1 MAGRLGWI
9 VVWVVLSWAAV
20 AAAQQPPQQQ
30 ADPIVVTATKTETP
44 ASQVGAAVTVV
55 TGEEIETFRYPTVDE
70 ALRMVP
76 GVEIRRSGSFGKTTS
91 ISIRGANPNQV
102 QVLVDGI
109 RVKSS
114 TTGQAELSDLSPELI
129 DRIEVIRGPQ
139 STLYG
144 ADAIG
149 GVVNIITRRG
159 QGPPTGWVSQEVGN
173 YDTLRSTAG
182 VSGSLKI
189 FDYAFG
195 FSHFESNGQFK
206 NDGVNQDSL
215 NLRLGL
221 SLPGQTTIS
230 LATRW
235 NQTNTGLP
243 IEFVGTPSP
252 IVPTVFD
259 PNTRQESETW
269 TVSLGL
275 QSRPVSWWGTELR
288 LGRYWNKQAFIDPPD
303 PYGCVPEVF
312 PFGPPCD
319 FPGTFQTDRR
329 EVEWLNH
336 FHVGKWSTSTFGIE
350 YRHEKANVQGT
361 SGFGPIS
368 ETVSGLFQ
376 QQFRFF
382 DRLFMSAGV
391 RVEDNNNFGDS
402 VTERGSLAYH
412 IKEWG
417 TRIRGGAGSGFR
429 APTFNDLFFPGFS
442 NPSLVPETSFSY
454 DFGIDQSFWAN
465 RVRLGLTYFD
475 NRYKNLIVCCELI
488 ATPPFVTT
496 ANIGR
501 ARSTGI
507 EFTSEVDILE
517 TLTASVNYT
526 YTDTENIL
534 TDRPL
539 PREPRHRWNGRIAWE
554 PVKRWLLWTEVHAVT
569 RQFDTNGDVYNSG
582 HTRID
587 LGTTVRVLER
597 WGHVKYVDLT
607 GRIQNLLDEGYAEVR
622 GFPALG
628 ILGIVGVRVAFE

>member
-1 MAGRLGWI
+1 MAGRLGCI
-9 VVWVVLSWAAV
+9 VLAALLSGVSV
-20 AAAQQPPQQQ
+20 AAAQPPQQ
-30 ADPIVVTATKTETP
+30 ADPVVVTATKTETP
-44 ASQVGAAVTVV
+44 ASQLGAAVTVV
-55 TGEEIETFRYPTVDE
+55 TGEDIDTRRYPTVDE

-76 GVEIRRSGSFGKTTS
+76 GIDIRRSGSFGKTTS

-102 QVLVDGI
+102 QVLVDGV

-114 TTGQAELSDLSPELI
+114 TTGQAELSDLSPDLI

-159 QGPPTGWVSQEVGN
+159 QGSPTAWVTQEVGN

-189 FDYAFG
+189 FDYALG
-195 FSHFESNGQFK
+195 ASHFESNGQFK

-215 NLRLGL
+215 NLRLGM
-221 SLPGQTTIS
+221 SLPGQTTLS

-235 NQTNTGLP
+235 NQTNVGLP
-243 IEFVGTPSP
+243 IEFVGTPNP
-252 IVPTVFD
+252 IVPTLLD
-259 PNTRQESETW
+259 PNNRQESETW
-269 TVSLGL
+269 TVSLDL
-275 QSRPVSWWGTELR
+275 QSRPVAWWGTEFR
-288 LGRYWNKQAFIDPPD
+288 LGRYWNKQAFIDRPD
-303 PYGCVPEVF
+303 PFGCL
-312 PFGPPCD
+312 FGFPPCE
-319 FPGTFQTDRR
+319 FPGRFETDRR

-336 FHVGKWSTSTFGIE
+336 FHIGKWSTSTFGIE
-350 YRHEKANVQGT
+350 YRHEKANVQGA
-361 SGFGPIS
+361 SAFDPIS

-376 QQFRFF
+376 QQLRFF

-429 APTFNDLFFPGFS
+429 APTFNDLFFPGFAS
-442 NPSLVPETSFSY
+442 PDLVPEKSFSY
-454 DFGIDQSFWAN
+454 DFGLDQNFWAN
-465 RVRLGLTYFD
+465 RVRLGLTYFQT
-475 NRYKNLIVCCELI
+475 KFTNLIVCCELI
-488 ATPPFVTT
+488 PVEPFVRQT
-496 ANIGR
+496 NVGR
-501 ARSTGI
+501 ARSAGI
-507 EFTSEVDILE
+507 EFTSEVDLLDN
-517 TLTASVNYT
+517 LTASVNYT
-526 YTDTENIL
+526 YTDTENLL

-539 PREPRHRWNGRIAWE
+539 PREPRHRWNGRLAWE
-554 PVKRWLLWTEVHAVT
+554 PLKRWLLWTEVHAVT

-582 HTRID
+582 HTRVD
-587 LGTTVRVLER
+587 LGTTFRILER
-597 WGHVKYVDLT
+597 WGHVKYADLT
-607 GRIQNLLDEGYAEVR
+607 GRVQNVLDESYAEVR

-628 ILGIVGVRVAFE
+628 ITGIVGIRVAFE

>member
-1 MAGRLGWI
+1 MTGRLGWSTI
-9 VVWVVLSWAAV
+9 LVVLSWGAI
-20 AAAQQPPQQQ
+20 AAAQPPQQ
-30 ADPIVVTATKTETP
+30 AEPVVVTATKTETP
-44 ASQVGAAVTVV
+44 ASQLGAAVTVI
-55 TGEEIETFRYPTVDE
+55 TGEEIDTRRYPTVDE

-91 ISIRGANPNQV
+91 ISIRGTNPNQV
-102 QVLVDGI
+102 QVLIDGV
-109 RVKSS
+109 RVKST
-114 TTGQAELSDLSPELI
+114 TTGQAELSDLSPDLI

-159 QGPPTGWVSQEVGN
+159 QGPPTAWVTQEVGN

-189 FDYAFG
+189 FDYALG
-195 FSHFESNGQFK
+195 LSHFESNGQFK

-221 SLPGQTTIS
+221 SLPGQTTVS

-235 NQTNTGLP
+235 NQTNVGLP
-243 IEFVGTPSP
+243 FEFVGTPNP
-252 IVPTVFD
+252 VVPTIFD

-269 TVSLGL
+269 TVSLGV
-275 QSRPVSWWGTELR
+275 QTRPVPWWGSEFR
-288 LGRYWNKQAFIDPPD
+288 LGRFWNKTAFIDPPD
-303 PYGCVPEVF
+303 PFGCLPVT
-312 PFGPPCD
+312 FGPPCD
-319 FPGTFQTDRR
+319 FPGTFETERR

-336 FHVGKWSTSTFGIE
+336 FHIGKWSTSTFGIE
-350 YRHEKANVQGT
+350 YRHETANVQGT
-361 SGFGPIS
+361 SAFDPIA

-376 QQFRFF
+376 QQFQFF

-391 RVEDNNNFGDS
+391 RVEDNSVFGDS
-402 VTERGSLAYH
+402 VTERGSLAYQ

-429 APTFNDLFFPGFS
+429 APTFNDLFFPSFAS
-442 NPSLVPETSFSY
+442 PDLVPEKSFSY
-454 DFGIDQSFWAN
+454 DFGVDQNFWAN
-465 RVRLGLTYFD
+465 RVRLGLTYFQTK
-475 NRYKNLIVCCELI
+475 YTNLIVCCELL
-488 ATPPFVTT
+488 PVFPFVAQT
-496 ANIGR
+496 NVGR
-501 ARSTGI
+501 ARSAGI
-507 EFTSEVDILE
+507 EFTSEVDLLDN
-517 TLTASVNYT
+517 LTASVNYT
-526 YTDTENIL
+526 YTDTENLL

-539 PREPRHRWNGRIAWE
+539 PREPRHRWNGRLAWE

-569 RQFDTNGDVYNSG
+569 RQFETNGSVYNSG
-582 HTRID
+582 HTRVD
-587 LGTTVRVLER
+587 LGTTFRVLER

-607 GRIQNLLDEGYAEVR
+607 GRVQNLLDEGYAEVR

-628 ILGIVGVRVAFE
+628 ITGIVGVRVAFE